1 MSNESR
7 EIREL
12 TAEALRPILNEDIK
26 TNLENSYHSFDS
38 SDYEVI
44 LSFFRKHNLLVY
56 NISSGELSHR
66 SRPALIFNN
75 LEDIELVLNTLIELF
90 ESKGRF
96 DISEAIKNIIG
107 SEFLVYQGEKMLHDD
122 GSGFI
127 EINKRIISASATW
140 SLELEN
146 NKNTWYYI
154 IKMPFSNFSDLLA
167 ILKTWPKYY
176 NKN

>member
-26 TNLENSYHSFDS
+26 INLENSYHTFDS

-44 LSFFRKHNLLVY
+44 LSFFRKHNLLIY
-56 NISSGELSHR
+56 NVSSGELSHR

-154 IKMPFSNFSDLLA
+154 IKMPFSNFSDLLT
-167 ILKTWPKYY
+167 ILKTWP
-176 NKN
+176 

>member
-26 TNLENSYHSFDS
+26 TNFDPSCHEIDS
-38 SDYEVI
+38 SDYEII
-44 LSFFRKHNLLVY
+44 LSFFRKHNLSIY
-56 NISSGELSHR
+56 NISSGEIAHR

-75 LEDIELVLNTLIELF
+75 LADMELILNTLIELF
-90 ESKGRF
+90 ESKSRF

-146 NKNTWYYI
+146 NNNTWYYI

-176 NKN
+176 NNN